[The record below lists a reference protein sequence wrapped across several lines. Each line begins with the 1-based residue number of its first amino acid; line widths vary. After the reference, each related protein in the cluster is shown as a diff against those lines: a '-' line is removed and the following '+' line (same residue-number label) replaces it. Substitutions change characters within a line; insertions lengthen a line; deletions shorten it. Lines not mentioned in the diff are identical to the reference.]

1 MQIAALDSNDLRA
14 IMDTEP
20 NFIGV
25 FASNELPN
33 RVPPNVTIKLIVN
46 LDPKPLKG
54 FHWTAIYRKQR
65 RGYYFDTFGRP
76 PPRRIRNW
84 LSQNCLRWAFNEKI
98 LQSPNDKVSCGY
110 ICVKFLKE
118 L

>member
-1 MQIAALDSNDLRA
+1 MQIARLDSNDLRA
-14 IMDTEP
+14 IMHTEP

-25 FASNELPN
+25 FASDQLPA

-46 LDPKPLKG
+46 VQPQAMRGL
-54 FHWTAIYRKQR
+54 HWTAIYRKQR

-76 PPRRIRNW
+76 PPRRIRDW

-98 LQSPNDKVSCGY
+98 LQSPNDLVSCGY
-110 ICVKFLKE
+110 ICVRFLKE